1 MKRAPR
7 DVLAEFR
14 RLAPQRRPIV
24 LQRWSARRVGLA
36 AGMLVIFAV
45 PTVFGIGLLLPAS
58 NPSVHAPEC
67 GTGHA
72 MILAAQAVP
81 SAAFLPCIAAL
92 PSGWAP
98 AGPDIASRKA
108 TFWLDSDQTLAP
120 AVASTLTVPSY

>member
-72 MILAAQAVP
+72 MILAAQAGP
-81 SAAFLPCIAAL
+81 SAAFLPRLAAL
-92 PSGWAP
+92 PSGWTP
-98 AGPDIASRKA
+98 AGAQIARGNA
-108 TFWLDSDQTLAP
+108 PLLLDLRPSPAP
-120 AVASTLTVPSY
+120 G